1 VPDQLDLSALF
12 LYAVILSAASFQAN
26 GMRNCPVL
34 VRSLGPL
41 VNSRSVGMPVYF
53 DRFELSASTSDNS
66 CMSGSPAISPSD
78 SIRAEKR
85 AAAGNSVVAAIVI
98 TGLKIAVGF
107 TTGSL
112 GILSEAAHS
121 GLDLIASLLTFFSV
135 GVSDKP
141 ADADHQY
148 GHGKV
153 ENFSA
158 FVETALLLITCAWI
172 IYEAGL
178 RLFFRHIEIEPS
190 PAAFGVML
198 FSMAVDW
205 WRSRALGR
213 IATKYDSQALEADA
227 LHFSTDIW
235 SAGVV
240 VVGLFLVL
248 LGRNYRLDWLRDAD
262 PIAALFV
269 AGVVVSVSWRL
280 ARRTVDALLDAAP
293 PGVRSQIYDAVLRVP
308 GVIEVDRVRI
318 RRAGNRYFADLAVGL
333 ARTVT
338 FQRSGQLAT
347 AVTESV
353 RRILPDADVTVQP
366 LPRAQRSENIFDRI
380 RAVATHKNLNVHD
393 ISVQDLAGHLHVE
406 QHIEL
411 DERMTLKQAHDQVT
425 ELEADMR
432 RDVPEIADILTHIE
446 SEPATI
452 ETPEELVGDAEL
464 EHRLRTVAAQFPE
477 ILDVHE
483 FIFKRVRGRLYLSC
497 HCTLSDSLTL
507 ARVHDIQTELEIRFK
522 QDAPELFRV
531 LIHPE
536 PSTDNRR

>member
-1 VPDQLDLSALF
+1 
-12 LYAVILSAASFQAN
+12 
-26 GMRNCPVL
+26 M
-34 VRSLGPL
+34 
-41 VNSRSVGMPVYF
+41 
-53 DRFELSASTSDNS
+53 
-66 CMSGSPAISPSD
+66 
-78 SIRAEKR
+78 RAEKR
-85 AAAGNSVVAAIVI
+85 AVAGNSVLAALLI
-98 TGLKIAVGF
+98 TGGKIVVGV

-121 GLDLIASLLTFFSV
+121 ALDLIAALLTYLSV

-141 ADADHQY
+141 ADAEHQY

-158 FVETALLLITCAWI
+158 FVETGLLLLTCIWV
-172 IYEAGL
+172 IYEAIV
-178 RLFFRHIEIEPS
+178 RLFFRRVEVEPS
-190 PAAFGVML
+190 IWAFVVML
-198 FSMAVDW
+198 VSMAVDV

-227 LHFSTDIW
+227 LHFSTDVW

-240 VVGLFLVL
+240 VLGLALIL
-248 LGRNYRLDWLRDAD
+248 AGRVYHLDWLRMAD

-269 AGVVVSVSWRL
+269 AGVIVSVSWRL

-293 PGVRSQIYDAVLRVP
+293 PGVLSQITDAVLRVD
-308 GVIEVDRVRI
+308 GVLEVGRVRI

-338 FQRSGQLAT
+338 FQRSEQLVASVT
-347 AVTESV
+347 AAVHN
-353 RRILPDADVTVQP
+353 ILPDADVTVQP

-380 RAVATHKNLNVHD
+380 RAVATRHNLNVHD
-393 ISVQDLAGHLHVE
+393 ISVQDLAGRLHVE
-406 QHIEL
+406 QHVEL
-411 DERMTLKQAHDQVT
+411 DERMSLKSAHDQVT

-432 RDVPEIADILTHIE
+432 HDVPEIADILTHIE

-452 ETPEELVGDAEL
+452 EAGDELVRDADL
-464 EHRLRTVAAQFPE
+464 ERRLKVAASQFPE

-483 FIFKRVRGRLYLSC
+483 FIIKRVRGRLYVSC
-497 HCTLSDSLTL
+497 HCTLSDDLSL

-522 QDAPELFRV
+522 QVAPELFRV

>member
-1 VPDQLDLSALF
+1 
-12 LYAVILSAASFQAN
+12 
-26 GMRNCPVL
+26 
-34 VRSLGPL
+34 
-41 VNSRSVGMPVYF
+41 
-53 DRFELSASTSDNS
+53 
-66 CMSGSPAISPSD
+66 MSGSPAIASPELM
-78 SIRAEKR
+78 RAEKR
-85 AAAGNSVVAAIVI
+85 AAAGNSVLAALVI
-98 TGLKIAVGF
+98 TSLKIVVGV

-121 GLDLIASLLTFFSV
+121 GLDLIASILTFFSV
-135 GVSDKP
+135 RVSDKP

-148 GHGKV
+148 GHGKF

-158 FVETALLLITCAWI
+158 FVETALLLLTCAWI
-172 IYEAGL
+172 IYEAVV
-178 RLFFRHIEIEPS
+178 RLFFRRIEIEPS
-190 PAAFGVML
+190 IAAFAVML
-198 FSMAVDW
+198 FSMGADW

-213 IATKYDSQALEADA
+213 IANKYDSQALEADA

-240 VVGLFLVL
+240 VLGLALVL
-248 LGRNYRLDWLRDAD
+248 LGRSFHIDWLRDSD
-262 PIAALFV
+262 PVAALFV
-269 AGVVVSVSWRL
+269 AGVVISVSWRL

-293 PGVRSQIYDAVLRVP
+293 PGVRSQIYDAVSRLD
-308 GVIEVDRVRI
+308 GVLEVDRVRI
-318 RRAGNRYFADLAVGL
+318 RRAGNRYFADLAVGF

-338 FQRSGQLAT
+338 FQRSGQLAS

-353 RRILPDADVTVQP
+353 RHILPGADVTVQP
-366 LPRAQRSENIFDRI
+366 LPRAQRSENVFDRI
-380 RAVATHKNLNVHD
+380 RAAATDKNLNVHD
-393 ISVQDLAGHLHVE
+393 ISVQDLSGRLHVE

-411 DERMTLKQAHDQVT
+411 DEKMTLKDAHDQVT

-452 ETPEELVGDAEL
+452 ERPDEVVSDVEL
-464 EHRLRTVAAQFPE
+464 EHRLKAVASQFPE
-477 ILDVHE
+477 VLDVHD
-483 FIFKRVRGRLYLSC
+483 FIFKRVRGRLYISC
-497 HCTLSDSLTL
+497 HCTLSDDLSL

>member
-1 VPDQLDLSALF
+1 MELSAL
-12 LYAVILSAASFQAN
+12 
-26 GMRNCPVL
+26 
-34 VRSLGPL
+34 
-41 VNSRSVGMPVYF
+41 
-53 DRFELSASTSDNS
+53 TSDNLL
-66 CMSGSPAISPSD
+66 MSGTPAVSPSD
-78 SIRAEKR
+78 LMRSEKR
-85 AAAGNSVVAAIVI
+85 AAAGNSVLAAVVI
-98 TGLKIAVGF
+98 TGLKIAVGV

-121 GLDLIASLLTFFSV
+121 GLDLIASLLTYFSV

-148 GHGKV
+148 GHGKI

-158 FVETALLLITCAWI
+158 FVETGLLLLTCAWI
-172 IYEAGL
+172 IYEAVL

-190 PAAFGVML
+190 AAAFAVML
-198 FSMAVDW
+198 FSMGVDW

-213 IATKYDSQALEADA
+213 IANKYDSQALEADA

-235 SAGVV
+235 SAAVV
-240 VVGLFLVL
+240 VLGLVL
-248 LGRNYRLDWLRDAD
+248 VLIGRAFHLEWLNKAD
-262 PIAALFV
+262 PIAALVV

-280 ARRTVDALLDAAP
+280 ARRTIDALLDAAP
-293 PGVRSQIYDAVLRVP
+293 PGVRSQIYDAVSRID
-308 GVIEVDRVRI
+308 GVLEVDRVRI

-338 FQRSGQLAT
+338 FQRSEQLAT
-347 AVTESV
+347 AVTDSV
-353 RRILPDADVTVQP
+353 RRILPDADVMVQP

-380 RAVATHKNLNVHD
+380 RGVATRMNLNVHD
-393 ISVQDLAGHLHVE
+393 ISVQDIAGRLHVE
-406 QHIEL
+406 QHVEL
-411 DERMTLKQAHDQVT
+411 DERMTLKEAHDQVT

-432 RDVPEIADILTHIE
+432 RELPEISEILTHIE

-452 ETPEELVGDAEL
+452 ETPEALVGDAEL
-464 EHRLRTVAAQFPE
+464 EHRLRAVAAQFPE
-477 ILDVHE
+477 ILDVHD

-497 HCTLSDSLTL
+497 HCTLSDTLSLG
-507 ARVHDIQTELEIRFK
+507 RVHEIQTELEIRFK